1 MVLVDNLRLV
11 SVSPKAKLF
20 EPRSVNARSLSVEH
34 AKSLQSDV
42 ASPMSALETNCPSGK
57 GKVQDR
63 GEYGAAGAVATTN
76 LSYPANLV
84 ALAMVQKRARQNSHR
99 YPRSRKGWRITSSC
113 LCRGTHSGWGAFCG
127 AEFKIAR
134 YPLSLADCPRRG
146 WDSNPRCGKPHNGF
160 RVR

>member
-84 ALAMVQKRARQNSHR
+84 ARWRW
-99 YPRSRKGWRITSSC
+99 SRNVPVKTLIATPVPE
-113 LCRGTHSGWGAFCG
+113 RGG
-127 AEFKIAR
+127 E
-134 YPLSLADCPRRG
+134 
-146 WDSNPRCGKPHNGF
+146 
-160 RVR
+160 